1 MGNIQ
6 YQYPESLEQPEHSTP
21 YSYAN
26 DKRPFEEGDIWFWGG
41 TTLDE
46 SKVLAS
52 SLRTVAH
59 EINNARLKPHPT
71 KSNRRDRPRIVRFD
85 DLSSATKKV
94 LGSLILL
101 SQTNADWIFWRK
113 LGRNSFSNRVLVQY
127 RTYVVEYIPTANVFR
142 NAQAKSKNTTN
153 LSRHRIR
160 ETRREKVPDCR
171 LKPRVC
177 VLCGNCWRRRHY
189 SGRLDRHGHR
199 VWARQEQQRSV
210 GTGRL

>member
-71 KSNRRDRPRIVRFD
+71 KSNRRDRPRSVRFD
-85 DLSSATKKV
+85 DLSSATERV
-94 LGSLILL
+94 VGSLILL

-142 NAQAKSKNTTN
+142 NAQAKSK
-153 LSRHRIR
+153 IR
-160 ETRREKVPDCR
+160 
-171 LKPRVC
+171 
-177 VLCGNCWRRRHY
+177 
-189 SGRLDRHGHR
+189 
-199 VWARQEQQRSV
+199 QI
-210 GTGRL
+210 